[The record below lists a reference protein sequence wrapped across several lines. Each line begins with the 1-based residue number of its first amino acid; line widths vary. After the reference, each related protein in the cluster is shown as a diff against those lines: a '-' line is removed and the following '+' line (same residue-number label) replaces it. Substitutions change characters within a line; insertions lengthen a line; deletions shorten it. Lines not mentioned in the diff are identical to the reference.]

1 MHVAWPQRVY
11 SLAHVEI
18 PFAPDD
24 QVYGTV
30 NGRSGTYDGLAL
42 GALRPRGEIRFL
54 VVPLSKLMRLRHNP
68 FYAYVEQRIIEEID
82 KVP

>member
-1 MHVAWPQRVY
+1 MPLQR
-11 SLAHVEI
+11 AK
-18 PFAPDD
+18 
-24 QVYGTV
+24 
-30 NGRSGTYDGLAL
+30 
-42 GALRPRGEIRFL
+42 LRQQGEIRFL